1 MELTPPIEMSD
12 SYPPVLEEVAR
23 LAGLPAVRAAF
34 DWFRAQEPQFVEW
47 QMESARIAAP
57 PFGEAVR
64 GSWLAERFREL
75 GLSEVL
81 VDEVGNVFGLQESQ
95 GGPTRVSA
103 SALGGQGC
111 PPHTIA
117 LSAHIDTV
125 FPATTPLNI
134 RQQGS
139 RLYGPGVS
147 DNGAGIAAMLAGELV
162 PGETVG
168 VEVKLPL
175 VADSLRARAMVRY
188 QDKLRCGLEFVGL
201 SAEQRALI
209 RDWAKDA
216 KAETE
221 FVVIPVPAFEKE
233 KAGSGGGNGNASG
246 GGPRNP
252 RKKRFLL
259 AWLIVLV
266 LAAIGA
272 GVLWWHW
279 NRSWE
284 ELESGLQVE
293 QTSVAEKPQVQVSA
307 EVMEK
312 LLIHRVEPT
321 YPAEARRANL
331 QGIIALDIVVGRDG
345 SVASMRPLNGPDIL
359 ARAAMDALRWWK
371 FEPYRVNGEPAVVET
386 TVAVEFKR

>member
-1 MELTPPIEMSD
+1 
-12 SYPPVLEEVAR
+12 
-23 LAGLPAVRAAF
+23 LPRF
-34 DWFRAQEPQFVEW
+34 HLH
-47 QMESARIAAP
+47 AP
-57 PFGEAVR
+57 LDVTALRSGIPDTLPGRSVNVC
-64 GSWLAERFREL
+64 ER
-75 GLSEVL
+75 
-81 VDEVGNVFGLQESQ
+81 
-95 GGPTRVSA
+95 
-103 SALGGQGC
+103 
-111 PPHTIA
+111 
-117 LSAHIDTV
+117 
-125 FPATTPLNI
+125 
-134 RQQGS
+134 
-139 RLYGPGVS
+139 
-147 DNGAGIAAMLAGELV
+147 GIAAMLAGELV

-168 VEVKLPL
+168 VEVQLPL

-209 RDWAKDA
+209 RDWAKEA
-216 KAETE
+216 KPETE
-221 FVVIPVPAFEKE
+221 FVVSPVPAFEKE
-233 KAGSGGGNGNASG
+233 KAGSGGGNGNASS
-246 GGPRNP
+246 GGPGKP
-252 RKKRFLL
+252 RKKRFGL
-259 AWLIVLV
+259 AWLIIFLV

-284 ELESGLQVE
+284 ELESGLQSE
-293 QTSVAEKPQVQVSA
+293 QTAVAEKPQAQVSA

-345 SVASMRPLNGPDIL
+345 SVVSMRPLNGPDIL